1 MLICVEICKYN
12 RTPHSTQAYAAQQA
26 AGMDK
31 FKTMK
36 KAQSGDAARRVED
49 FENLEDTEC

>member
-1 MLICVEICKYN
+1 MVFVVEDKIHKE
-12 RTPHSTQAYAAQQA
+12 TEE

-36 KAQSGDAARRVED
+36 KAQSGTVLPCSQCALTCAQA
-49 FENLEDTEC
+49 T

>member
-1 MLICVEICKYN
+1 MKDATKDTAEDVA
-12 RTPHSTQAYAAQQA
+12 HAAQEA

-36 KAQSGDAARRVED
+36 KAQSGDAARRVEE
-49 FENLEDTEC
+49 FEALDDTEC